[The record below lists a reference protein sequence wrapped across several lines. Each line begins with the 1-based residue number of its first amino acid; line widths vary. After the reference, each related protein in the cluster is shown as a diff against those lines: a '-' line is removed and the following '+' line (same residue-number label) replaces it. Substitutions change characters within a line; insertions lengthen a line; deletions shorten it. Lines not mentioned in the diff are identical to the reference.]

1 MRTARRTIDK
11 REEREYNELQEIS
24 GEEFMPKYSLVVPA
38 YNEEK
43 SLPLFYEAV
52 VPMIESL
59 QEEFE
64 IIFVNDGSRDATKEI
79 LKELAAKD
87 SRVKVCSFSR
97 NFGQQAALLCGFAEA
112 KGDAVIAMDADLQDP
127 PEVALQMI
135 EKWKEG
141 YDVVHGKRR
150 KRKGET
156 VFKKATAAFFYRF
169 MRKITSLDMPADV
182 GDFKLYDRKVVDAV
196 LSLGEHDR
204 LLRAQVTWVG
214 FTQTI
219 VEFDRPERVA
229 GETHYTL
236 KKMVKLAE
244 SGVFPNSDY
253 PLTLPLKLGIL
264 GGFLS
269 VACFIVFIVLACC
282 KIYFGGLVAWL
293 FPFVALSGSIALVCH
308 GLSNIYISMVYREVQ
323 SRPKYIVAEKINL

>member
-1 MRTARRTIDK
+1 VRTARRTIDK

-52 VPMIESL
+52 VPMMESL

>member
-1 MRTARRTIDK
+1 M
-11 REEREYNELQEIS
+11 
-24 GEEFMPKYSLVVPA
+24 
-38 YNEEK
+38 
-43 SLPLFYEAV
+43 
-52 VPMIESL
+52 
-59 QEEFE
+59 
-64 IIFVNDGSRDATKEI
+64 
-79 LKELAAKD
+79 
-87 SRVKVCSFSR
+87 KVCSFSR

-236 KKMVKLAE
+236 KKMVRLAE

>member
-1 MRTARRTIDK
+1 
-11 REEREYNELQEIS
+11 
-24 GEEFMPKYSLVVPA
+24 MPKYSLVVPA

-52 VPMIESL
+52 VPMMESL

-64 IIFVNDGSRDATKEI
+64 IIFVNDGSRDGTREI
-79 LKELAAKD
+79 LRELAAKD
-87 SRVKVCSFSR
+87 GRVKVCSFSR
-97 NFGQQAALLCGFAEA
+97 NFGQQAALLCGFQEA
-112 KGDAVIAMDADLQDP
+112 KGEAVIAMDADLQDP
-127 PEVALQMI
+127 PEVALKMI

-182 GDFKLYDRKVVDAV
+182 GDFKLYDRKVVDAI

-253 PLTLPLKLGIL
+253 PLTLPLKLGISV
-264 GGFLS
+264 GILS

-282 KIYFGGLVAWL
+282 RIYFGGLVAWL
-293 FPFVALSGSIALVCH
+293 FPFIAFVCSVVLICH